1 MNELFFREV
10 PMPGGCRGFVVEDE
24 EGDFN
29 IYINKDLSD
38 ERKQKTAAHE
48 LEHIRRGDLS
58 SDLAAH
64 ALEKILAEF
73 DK

>member
-1 MNELFFREV
+1 MDDIFRREFQG
-10 PMPGGCRGFVVEDE
+10 PLSCRGFVKEDAD
-24 EGDFN
+24 GDYTVFQN
-29 IYINKDLSD
+29 EALSD
-38 ERKQKTAAHE
+38 EAKRRNWEHE
-48 LEHIRRGDLS
+48 TEHIRRGDLS